1 MSELDDID
9 GLAAEYVLGTLSRDE
24 RQAVADRRAADKA
37 LDRAVAAWERRFGPL
52 VETVSPVAP
61 SPNLYNK
68 IRAQIGLS
76 QHVISLKAREQA
88 LARRANRW
96 RNAFA
101 GATAL
106 AASLAGIM
114 VYREAVIVPR
124 QATQFVAVLDAGSD
138 KPAFLLTVDTKT
150 NMCVITAVNAPKQ
163 SDKTYQVWMVSDKM
177 PKPKSLG
184 MINEPGEMQTMPM
197 QAGPEMDLFMN
208 ASFSVSVEPMG
219 GSPTGVPT
227 GPVLFTG
234 KLVQATP

>member
-1 MSELDDID
+1 MTELDDID
-9 GLAAEYVLGTLSRDE
+9 GLAAEYVLGTLSHEE
-24 RQAVADRRAADKA
+24 RQTVAERRAADKA
-37 LDRAVAAWERRFGPL
+37 LDRAIEAWERRLSPL
-52 VETVSPVAP
+52 VETVAPVAP

-76 QHVISLKAREQA
+76 QHVVSLKAREHA

-106 AASLAGIM
+106 AASLAGVI
-114 VYREAVIVPR
+114 VYRDAVVPKE
-124 QATQFVAVLDAGSD
+124 ATQYVAVLNAGSD
-138 KPAFLLTVDTKT
+138 MPAFLLTVDTKT
-150 NMCVITAVNAPKQ
+150 NMCVITAVNPPQQ

-184 MINEPGEMQTMPM
+184 MVNKPGEMQTMPM

-208 ASFSVSVEPMG
+208 ASFAVSVEPMG
-219 GSPTGVPT
+219 GSPTGLPT
-227 GPVLFTG
+227 GPVLFSG

>member
-1 MSELDDID
+1 MTELDDID
-9 GLAAEYVLGTLSRDE
+9 GLAAEYVLGTLSREE
-24 RQAVADRRAADKA
+24 RQTVADRRAADKA
-37 LDRAVAAWERRFGPL
+37 LDRAIAAWENRLGPL

-76 QHVISLKAREQA
+76 QHVISLKSREQA

-106 AASLAGIM
+106 AASLAGVM
-114 VYREAVIVPR
+114 VYRDAVVPKE
-124 QATQFVAVLDAGSD
+124 ATQYVAVLNTGSD
-138 KPAFLLTVDTKT
+138 MPAFLLTIDTKT
-150 NMCVITAVNAPKQ
+150 NMCVITAVNPPAQ
-163 SDKTYQVWMVSDKM
+163 TDKTYQVWMVSDKM

-184 MINEPGEMQTMPM
+184 MLDKPGEMEMMPM
-197 QAGPEMDLFMN
+197 QPGEDMDLLMN
-208 ASFSVSVEPMG
+208 ASFAVSVEPMG
-219 GSPTGVPT
+219 GSPTGTPT
-227 GPVLFTG
+227 GPVLFSG

>member
-1 MSELDDID
+1 MNELDDID
-9 GLAAEYVLGTLSRDE
+9 GLAAEFVLGTLSREE
-24 RQAVADRRAADKA
+24 RQTVAERRATDKA
-37 LDRAVAAWERRFGPL
+37 LDRAIEAWERRLSPL
-52 VETVSPVAP
+52 VETVAPVAP

-76 QHVISLKAREQA
+76 QNVVSLKAREHA

-106 AASLAGIM
+106 AASLAGVI
-114 VYREAVIVPR
+114 VYRDAVVSKP
-124 QATQFVAVLDAGSD
+124 ATQFVAVLNTGSD
-138 KPAFLLTVDTKT
+138 MPAFLLTVDTKT
-150 NMCVITAVNAPKQ
+150 NMCVITAVNPPQ
-163 SDKTYQVWMVSDKM
+163 QHDKTYQVWMVSDKM

-184 MINEPGEMQTMPM
+184 MVNKPGEMQSMPM

-208 ASFSVSVEPMG
+208 ASFAVSVEPMG
-219 GSPTGVPT
+219 GSPTGLPT
-227 GPVLFTG
+227 GPVLFSG

>member
-9 GLAAEYVLGTLSRDE
+9 GLAAEYVLGTLSRED
-24 RQAVADRRAADKA
+24 RQAVAGRRATDKA
-37 LDRAVAAWERRFGPL
+37 LDRAIEAWERRLGAL

-76 QHVISLKAREQA
+76 QHVVSLKSREQA

-106 AASLAGIM
+106 AASLAGVL
-114 VYREAVIVPR
+114 VYRDSVVPQ

-138 KPAFLLTVDTKT
+138 KPAFLLTIDTKT
-150 NMCVITAVNAPKQ
+150 NLCVITAVNPPQ
-163 SDKTYQVWMVSDKM
+163 QTGKTYQVWMVSDKM

-184 MINEPGEMQTMPM
+184 MVNEPGEMQTMPM
-197 QAGPEMDLFMN
+197 RPGEDMDLFMN
-208 ASFSVSVEPMG
+208 ASFAVSVEPMG
-219 GSPTGVPT
+219 GSPTGSPT
-227 GPVLFTG
+227 GPVMFTG
-234 KLVQATP
+234 RLVQATP

>member
-1 MSELDDID
+1 MTELDDID
-9 GLAAEYVLGTLSRDE
+9 GLAAEYVLGTLSHEE
-24 RQAVADRRAADKA
+24 RQTVAERRAADKA
-37 LDRAVAAWERRFGPL
+37 LDRAIEAWERRLSPL
-52 VETVSPVAP
+52 VETVAPVAP

-76 QHVISLKAREQA
+76 QHVVSLKAREHA

-106 AASLAGIM
+106 AASLAGVI
-114 VYREAVIVPR
+114 VYRDAVVPTE
-124 QATQFVAVLDAGSD
+124 ATQYVAVLNAGSD
-138 KPAFLLTVDTKT
+138 MPAFLLTVDTKT
-150 NMCVITAVNAPKQ
+150 NMCVITAVNPPQQ

-184 MINEPGEMQTMPM
+184 MVNKPGEMQMMPM

-208 ASFSVSVEPMG
+208 ASFAVSVEPMG
-219 GSPTGVPT
+219 GSPTGLPT
-227 GPVLFTG
+227 GPVLFSG

>member
-1 MSELDDID
+1 MTELDDIN
-9 GLAAEYVLGTLSRDE
+9 GLAAEYVLGTLSREE

-37 LDRAVAAWERRFGPL
+37 LDRAIAAWESRLGPL
-52 VETVSPVAP
+52 VETVAPVAP

-76 QHVISLKAREQA
+76 QHVISLKSREQA

-106 AASLAGIM
+106 AASLAGVL
-114 VYREAVIVPR
+114 VYREAIPPKES
-124 QATQFVAVLDAGSD
+124 TQYVAVLNTGSD
-138 KPAFLLTVDTKT
+138 MPAFLLTVDTKT
-150 NMCVITAVNAPKQ
+150 HMCIITAVNPPQ
-163 SDKTYQVWMVSDKM
+163 QIDKTYQVWMVSDKM

-184 MINEPGEMQTMPM
+184 MLKKPGEMEMMPM
-197 QAGPEMDLFMN
+197 RPGEDMDLLMN
-208 ASFSVSVEPMG
+208 ASFAVSVEPMG
-219 GSPTGVPT
+219 GSPTGIPS
-227 GPVLFTG
+227 GPVMFSG

>member
-1 MSELDDID
+1 MTELDDID
-9 GLAAEYVLGTLSRDE
+9 GLAAEYVLGTLSREE

-37 LDRAVAAWERRFGPL
+37 LDRAIAAWEKRLGPM
-52 VETVSPVAP
+52 VETVAPVAP
-61 SPNLYNK
+61 SPHLYNK

-76 QHVISLKAREQA
+76 QHVISLKSREQA

-106 AASLAGIM
+106 AASLAGVM
-114 VYREAVIVPR
+114 VYRDAVTP
-124 QATQFVAVLDAGSD
+124 QAATQYVAVLDAGSD

-150 NMCVITAVNAPKQ
+150 NMCVITAVNPPKQ

-184 MINEPGEMQTMPM
+184 MMNEPGEMQAMPM

-208 ASFSVSVEPMG
+208 ASFAVSVEPMG
-219 GSPTGVPT
+219 GSPTGLPT